1 MQQPHTQASQ
11 YTLTQPSADKSAQ
24 KSATRYE
31 VDHDLIAEEENDG
44 SSFLVAEQEAQ
55 KVIEEEVTDDGR
67 SQVSQNLMG
76 AHLISNQELYPFRGG
91 SAFQT
96 PKPIRDDIQGA

>member
-1 MQQPHTQASQ
+1 M
-11 YTLTQPSADKSAQ
+11 
-24 KSATRYE
+24 
-31 VDHDLIAEEENDG
+31 DHELIAEEENDG
-44 SSFLVAEQEAQ
+44 SSFLVAEREAQ
-55 KVIEEEVTDDGR
+55 QVIEEEVTDDGR
-67 SQVSQNLMG
+67 SQLSQNLMG